1 MTKPPEPI
9 PTNSFSFCRALQ
21 GLIEIGED
29 IVDVLDSHTQ
39 ANHLRGHPDFLLLFG
54 RQLPVRGRCRVTYQG
69 LGIAHVDHSLKEPK
83 SIEALRARLEPAFH
97 SNYPQRAPS
106 IYQISLRHC
115 ILVL

>member
-9 PTNSFSFCRALQ
+9 PTHSFSFCRALQ

-29 IVDVLDSHTQ
+29 IVDVLDSYTQ

-69 LGIAHVDHSLKEPK
+69 LGIAHVDHSLEQPK
-83 SIEALRARLEPAFH
+83 SIEALRARFEPALH
-97 SNYPQRAPS
+97 AKCQQRAAT
-106 IYQISLRHC
+106 ITQISLSHP
-115 ILVL
+115 